1 MVYNNEQGHAM
12 GQSDFVKP
20 HFPPD
25 AFVGTAPY
33 YARYRVP
40 YPRAL
45 LQDLVRRAGVTG
57 QGRLLD
63 LACGP
68 GRVAF
73 GLADMF
79 REIWAIDLEPEM
91 IAVGKEEATQRG
103 VHHIQWMV
111 GKAEELTAPPAWF
124 ELVTIGEAFH
134 RLDQQVVAEQT
145 RLWLQPG
152 RCLAVIGTCS
162 LASDWEPW
170 QRIVAQ
176 IVHKWTGRVVSTGG
190 VSTPHVPSGSTE
202 HTEWVLQQSGFE
214 EVGSYSFIEPH
225 DWTIETILGNLFS
238 LSVCSKRVLG
248 SNADA
253 FETDLKAALLAHDPS
268 GRYHEKMRFGY
279 TLGR

>member
-1 MVYNNEQGHAM
+1 MSQG
-12 GQSDFVKP
+12 DFLKP

-40 YPRAL
+40 YPRVL
-45 LQDLVRRAGVTG
+45 LHDLVRRAGVTG

-73 GLADMF
+73 ALAGSF
-79 REIWAIDLEPEM
+79 REIWAIDIEPEM
-91 IAVGKEEATQRG
+91 IAVGKEETAQRG
-103 VHHIQWMV
+103 VNHIQWMV

-134 RLDQQVVAEQT
+134 RLDQQIATEQT
-145 RLWLQPG
+145 LLGLKPG
-152 RCLAVIGTCS
+152 CCLAVIGTCS
-162 LASDWEPW
+162 RASDWEAW
-170 QRIVAQ
+170 QHIVAQ
-176 IVHKWTGRVVSTGG
+176 IVHKWTGRAVSTGG
-190 VSTPHVPSGSTE
+190 VSTAHVPGGGTE
-202 HTEWVLQQSGFE
+202 HTERVLQKSGFE

-225 DWTIETILGNLFS
+225 DWTLETILGNLYS

-248 SNADA
+248 NKAEG
-253 FETDLKAALLAHDPS
+253 FEADLKAALLAHDPK
-268 GRYHEKMRFGY
+268 R
-279 TLGR
+279 LGFQRS